1 MNALGTAARAASRT
15 AASTSRVRAPRA
27 ARVPRTALSPL
38 ASQIQISRR
47 SYASPSEA
55 HLSTRSAVVQLLSNI
70 GSKREVQQYLSHFS
84 SVSSQQ
90 FAVIKVGGA
99 ILTEHLET
107 LSSALAFLN
116 HVGLYPVV
124 VHGAGPQLNK
134 ILEDS
139 GIEPQFE
146 EGIRVTDPKTLGIA
160 RKLFLE
166 ENLKLVEELERLGVR
181 ARPITSGV
189 FEGDYL
195 DKEKYNLVGRI
206 TKVNKEPIEAAI
218 NAGCLPI
225 LTSMAE
231 SIDGQVLNVN
241 ADIAAGELART
252 LQPLKIVYLSEKGGL
267 FNGDTKEKI
276 SAINLDEEY
285 DHLMTQWWV
294 RHGTKLKIK
303 EMKELLTD
311 LPRSSS
317 VAIIHPADLQKE
329 LFTDSGAG
337 TLIRRGNKIH
347 EITSIEEFGD
357 VEALKDV
364 LIRDREGLDAKAV
377 VDRYVQELQSRNFK
391 AYFDEPLEAFAIV
404 LPPQTG
410 SAIAHLATLT
420 ITRNGWL
427 RNVADNIFASIKNDY
442 PKLVWT
448 VKEDDEN
455 LTWFFDKADGS
466 LSKDGQVL
474 FWYGIE
480 SSEGVRDLMM
490 EFTAHGH
497 EMFGDINLE
506 SKLHRAARG
515 ALDMAKAATGLGQQ
529 QARPYSSATNALR
542 ERREAKSQLLR
553 VKPALAARTYATVSS
568 TNPNPPL
575 GSKNSTNNKPAR
587 VALIGARGYTGKAL
601 IDLLNKHPNIDLRHV
616 SSRELAGQKLK
627 GYEKRDITYENLT
640 ADDVQKMEENGEIDC
655 WVMALPNGVCKP
667 FVDAIDRAGKNSVI
681 IDLSADYRFDSSWTY
696 GLPEL
701 VDRAAIAKATRISNP
716 GCYATAAQL
725 GIAPLLPFIEGQPTV
740 FGVSGY
746 SGAGTKPSPKNDV
759 NLLTNNIVAYSLTD
773 HIHEREISNQLGV
786 PVAFVPHVAVWFQG
800 IHHTISIPLSKEMSS
815 RDIRSLYQ
823 DRYAGE
829 KLLKIIGE
837 APSVKN
843 ISGKHG
849 VEVGGFA
856 VHSSGKRVVVC
867 ATIDNLLKGAATQC
881 LRKHSHPT
889 SNNHF
894 EGILILYAENM
905 NLALGYS
912 EYEGIPLEVAHSS
925 S

>member
-1 MNALGTAARAASRT
+1 MSLLGAAALRAAT
-15 AASTSRVRAPRA
+15 RA
-27 ARVPRTALSPL
+27 AAHSRPRC
-38 ASQIQISRR
+38 SQFTRAAGPSFVLTQRSHPRR
-47 SYASPSEA
+47 TYATSQDIRS
-55 HLSTRSAVVQLLSNI
+55 STRSTVVQLLSNI

-99 ILTEHLET
+99 ILTEHLQT

-139 GIEPQFE
+139 GVEPQFE

-160 RKLFLE
+160 RALFLE

-189 FEGDYL
+189 FTADFL
-195 DKEKYNLVGRI
+195 DKEKYNLVGKI
-206 TKVNKEPIEAAI
+206 TEVDKRPIEAAI
-218 NAGCLPI
+218 QAGCLPI

-231 SIDGQVLNVN
+231 STSGQVLNVN
-241 ADIAAGELART
+241 ADVAAGELARA

-285 DHLMTQWWV
+285 DDLMKLWWV
-294 RHGTKLKIK
+294 RHGTRLKIK
-303 EMKELLTD
+303 EMKELLSD
-311 LPRSSS
+311 LPRTSS

-347 EITSIEEFGD
+347 TAAKVSDFTDIDSF
-357 VEALKDV
+357 KQV
-364 LIRDREGLDAKAV
+364 LVRDREGLDAKAV
-377 VDRYVQELQSRNFK
+377 VDRYVKDLANQQFT
-391 AYFDEPLEAFAIV
+391 AYFDEPMEALGIV
-404 LPPQTG
+404 VPPQSG
-410 SAIAHLATLT
+410 SQMAHLATLT
-420 ITRNGWL
+420 ITRGGWL
-427 RNVADNIFASIKNDY
+427 TNVADNIFAAIKKDH
-442 PKLVWT
+442 PKLMWT

-466 LSKDGQVL
+466 LSKDGEVL
-474 FWYGIE
+474 FWYGLGTSGE
-480 SSEGVRDLMM
+480 VQEVMLQFSK
-490 EFTAHGH
+490 HGRS
-497 EMFGDINLE
+497 MYGGANLE
-506 SKLHRAARG
+506 SKLQQAARAA
-515 ALDMAKAATGLGQQ
+515 ASVVSNVAKSAGLQQ
-529 QARPYSSATNALR
+529 QARAYSTQSNSLR
-542 ERREAKSQLLR
+542 AARRTFGAAA
-553 VKPALAARTYATVSS
+553 PALKIRTYATT

-575 GSKNSTNNKPAR
+575 GRKNKSNDGPSR

-601 IDLLNKHPNIDLRHV
+601 IDLLNRHPNMDLRHV
-616 SSRELAGQKLK
+616 SSRELAGQKLQ
-627 GYEKRDITYENLT
+627 GYSKKDITYENLSVEDVRQME
-640 ADDVQKMEENGEIDC
+640 DDGKIDC

-667 FVDAIDRAGKNSVI
+667 FVDAINEVGGNSVVV
-681 IDLSADYRFDSSWTY
+681 DLSADYRFDSAWTY

-701 VDRAAIAKATRISNP
+701 VDRANIAKATRISNP

-725 GIAPLLPFIEGQPTV
+725 GLAPIVPYLGGDPVV

-759 NLLTNNIVAYSLTD
+759 ENLRDNIIPYSMTD
-773 HIHEREISNQLGV
+773 HIHEREISTQLGH
-786 PVAFVPHVAVWFQG
+786 PVGFVPHVAVWFQG
-800 IHHTISIPLSKEMSS
+800 IHHTINIPLKQEMTS
-815 RDIRSLYQ
+815 RDIRNIYQ
-823 DRYAGE
+823 ERYAGE
-829 KLLKIIGE
+829 KLIKVIGE
-837 APSVKN
+837 APLVRN
-843 ISGKHG
+843 ISGRHG

-881 LRKHSHPT
+881 LRKCLSTTLVACTDSHRKHE
-889 SNNHF
+889 SRSR
-894 EGILILYAENM
+894 LQR
-905 NLALGYS
+905 
-912 EYEGIPLEVAHSS
+912 V
-925 S
+925 